1 MIYFRDI
8 RYKKITS
15 RIFRLL
21 LILINRKDVT
31 FMKQVM
37 NTSKKKKFDQQRIAV
52 LRLEMDY
59 ELAVLFEA
67 IQENNDRKKESSK
80 KKLMKIREE
89 LLKMKAM

>member
-1 MIYFRDI
+1 M
-8 RYKKITS
+8 KMW
-15 RIFRLL
+15 
-21 LILINRKDVT
+21 KDVK

-37 NTSKKKKFDQQRIAV
+37 NTSKKKKYDQQRIAV

-67 IQENNDRKKESSK
+67 IQENDNK
-80 KKLMKIREE
+80 KKDISKRRLEKIREE